1 MTLIDRYI
9 LRQLLGAF
17 VMVLGVLTGI
27 VWLTSSLRQ
36 LDLLVTQGQTLVIFL
51 GITLLALP
59 LLIALIAPF
68 ALFIAF
74 IFVLNK
80 LNTDSE
86 LIVMSASGLS
96 QARLARPLIGLA
108 LLVTAVSYAAT
119 LVIVPATL
127 RTLREAVTA
136 ARADLITQVVQPG
149 RFTTV
154 EAGLTLHV
162 RDRSGGALLG
172 VFVDD
177 TRAEDA
183 SLTYLGQRGVV
194 TRTVTGTFLVL
205 ENGQIIRRPKRGN
218 QATSVISFES
228 YAFNLSAFTAATGV
242 TAFPAQE
249 RWTGEL
255 IELAT
260 TPQSDVRFAGR
271 VRSELHD
278 RFATPLYVLGF
289 ALIAFAFLG
298 RARTTRQ
305 SRTEAVAF
313 AIGTI
318 VLVRI
323 LGFAASGF
331 AQRDAWAIALI
342 YLIPILTI
350 IVGGYAA
357 LRSGSSRGG
366 TVLRMP
372 ARMPNALARIAVRSP
387 RGGHA

>member
-1 MTLIDRYI
+1 MTLIDRYV
-9 LRQLLGAF
+9 LRQLVGAF

-36 LDLLVTQGQTLVIFL
+36 LDLLVTQGQTLLIFL
-51 GITLLALP
+51 GVTLLALP

-68 ALFIAF
+68 ALFISLV
-74 IFVLNK
+74 FVLNK

-96 QARLARPLIGLA
+96 QARLARPLIGMALA
-108 LLVTAVSYAAT
+108 VTALSYAAT
-119 LVIVPATL
+119 LVIVPGTL
-127 RTLREAVTA
+127 RALREAVTS

-149 RFTTV
+149 RFTTI
-154 EAGLTLHV
+154 ENGLTLHV
-162 RDRSGGALLG
+162 RDRSGGALHG

-183 SLTYLGQRGVV
+183 ALTYLGQRGVV
-194 TRTVTGTFLVL
+194 TRTDSGTFLVL

-218 QATSVISFES
+218 QASSVISFES

-242 TAFPAQE
+242 TVFPAQE
-249 RWTGEL
+249 RWTHEL
-255 IELAT
+255 IEIANQ
-260 TPQSDVRFAGR
+260 PGVDPRFAGR

-289 ALIAFAFLG
+289 SLIAFAFLG

-305 SRTEAVAF
+305 SRTESIAM
-313 AIGTI
+313 AIVTI

-323 LGFAASGF
+323 LGFMASGL
-331 AQRDAWAIALI
+331 AQREAWAVGLI
-342 YLIPILTI
+342 YVVPAATVL
-350 IVGGYAA
+350 VGGYWA
-357 LRSGSSRGG
+357 LRSGASRGG
-366 TVLRMP
+366 TVLRLP
-372 ARMPNALARIAVRSP
+372 ARLPGALARLAP
-387 RGGHA
+387 AKAGGG